1 MEDAVNRMGLLGQWM
16 VNFWEFSKKNIIP
29 DVFIKR
35 RFNFITI
42 HYLYMMGMALFGS
55 VVIYGIGGMPY
66 IDALFFASG
75 ACTQSGLNTIDINT
89 IRFGQQ
95 FMLFLLA
102 MLCNPIAINSF
113 VVFVRLYW
121 FEKRFE
127 DVVRNST
134 ALRRTRSRQR
144 TNTMTKDDPEQGF
157 QGVAGRA
164 IRILRNTGR
173 STGQPNGGDKQENGN
188 GKAVDSS
195 DTSGPDPEEPQ
206 NVVRPDRL
214 HLQTS
219 RSTDDVRVPSQ
230 LSPEQHIR
238 FLENQRN
245 PSDTTALRIP
255 SPREFESGSRP
266 QHIAD
271 DLDDTVLR
279 PITSEPDLP
288 GVKQR
293 RIDEVNVGEDTA
305 APTHIAFDEPHFL
318 KDRHDRTATFPR
330 LNTRQSTQAASTYD
344 VPEPGQLRRRGSNT
358 YNSLRRANTART
370 QDIPAP
376 YLSWQPTIGRN
387 SFFVGLTEEQRE
399 ELGGIEYRAL
409 KALAL
414 ILVLYFF
421 LFHLLGVICLV
432 PWIWLSGTYGPFVT
446 DQGQGRVW
454 WGIFTSASAFNDLGF
469 TLTNNSML
477 SFQRA
482 VFPLLLMTFLIIIG
496 NTGFPCMLRLTIWAT
511 SKFCTEGSPLWE
523 ELRFLLDHPR
533 RCFTLLFPG
542 NATWW
547 LFAILVI
554 LNGLDLIF
562 FIILDLND
570 PTVTTLPAGIRVL
583 DGLFQAAATRTAGFA
598 VVNLADLHPAIQV
611 SYLIMMYIS
620 VFPIAISM
628 RRTNVYEEKSLG
640 LYGTPSEEGEDEN
653 EPSYVG
659 AHLRRQLSFDLW
671 YIFLGMF
678 IIAIAEGGKLQNTN
692 QYAFTL
698 FSVLFEIVSAYG
710 TVGLSLGYPTINA
723 SFSAEFHVL
732 SKLVI
737 IAMQIRGRHRGLPYE
752 LDRAILLPSESLE
765 AKEAKE
771 AERVLSRVQ
780 RRRSSIGAHSTM
792 SAVDGVLEGRQFR
805 PETGLASG
813 WRDKEEDPDVQL
825 RPRANTNRSFQSH
838 HRAGS
843 SNETH
848 QLHSSR
854 HTEPHSARR
863 GLGVGMF
870 KLAEGVEAIKEEGS
884 RE

>member
-1 MEDAVNRMGLLGQWM
+1 MGILGEWT
-16 VNFWEFSKKNIIP
+16 VRFWEFSKKNVIP

-42 HYLYMMGMALFGS
+42 HYMYMIGMSLFGS

-89 IRFGQQ
+89 VRFGQQ
-95 FMLFLLA
+95 FMMFLLA
-102 MLCNPIAINSF
+102 MLCNPIIVNTV

-127 DVVRNST
+127 DVVRNSN
-134 ALRRTRSRQR
+134 ALRRTKSRQR
-144 TNTMTKDDPEQGF
+144 TATMPKDDPEQGI

-173 STGQPNGGDKQENGN
+173 STGPPDGGEKLEHGHGN
-188 GKAVDSS
+188 GKAVDPSDASS
-195 DTSGPDPEEPQ
+195 HEAEQPQ
-206 NVVRPDRL
+206 NNLPSDHLRL
-214 HLQTS
+214 KTS
-219 RSTDDVRVPSQ
+219 RSTDDVRLPSQ

-255 SPREFESGSRP
+255 SPREFERGSRP
-266 QHIAD
+266 QNIAD
-271 DLDDTVLR
+271 GLDDTVLR

-288 GVKQR
+288 SANQR
-293 RIDEVNVGEDTA
+293 RIDEVKVGDDSTG
-305 APTHIAFDEPHFL
+305 PTHIAFDEPQFL
-318 KDRHDRTATFPR
+318 RDRHDRTATFPR
-330 LNTRQSTQAASTYD
+330 LNTRQSTQPASSYD
-344 VPEPGQLRRRGSNT
+344 LPEPGQVRRRGST
-358 YNSLRRANTART
+358 TFNSLRRVNTPRT

-421 LFHLLGVICLV
+421 LFHLLGIICLI
-432 PWIWLSGTYGPFVT
+432 PWIWRSGTYGPVVT
-446 DQGQGRVW
+446 AQGQGRVW
-454 WGIFTSASAFNDLGF
+454 WGVFTSASAFNDLGF
-469 TLTNNSML
+469 TLTSNSML

-511 SKFCTEGSPLWE
+511 SKFCKKSSPLWE

-533 RCFTLLFPG
+533 RCFTLLFPRE
-542 NATWW
+542 ATWW

-570 PTVTTLPAGIRVL
+570 PAVTALPAGIRVL
-583 DGLFQAAATRTAGFA
+583 NGIFQAAATRTAGFS

-640 LYGTPSEEGEDEN
+640 LYGSPAEENEDEN

-678 IIAIAEGGKLQNTN
+678 IIAIVEGGRLQNTN

-752 LDRAILLPSESLE
+752 LDRAILLPSESLQ

-771 AERVLSRVQ
+771 AERVMSRVQ
-780 RRRSSIGAHSTM
+780 RRRSSIGAHSNM
-792 SAVDGVLEGRQFR
+792 SAVDGILEGRQFR

-813 WRDKEEDPDVQL
+813 YRDKEEDPDLHL
-825 RPRANTNRSFQSH
+825 RPRANTNRSIQSH
-838 HRAGS
+838 RTAGS
-843 SNETH
+843 NEAH
-848 QLHSSR
+848 QLHSNR

-870 KLAEGVEAIKEEGS
+870 KLAEGVESIKEERS
-884 RE
+884 HE

>member
-1 MEDAVNRMGLLGQWM
+1 MADVTTGTGTLGMFEHLAQG
-16 VNFWEFSKKNIIP
+16 FWEFSKKNIIP
-29 DVFIKR
+29 DLFIKR

-42 HYLYMMGMALFGS
+42 HYLYMIGMSILGS
-55 VVIYGIGGMPY
+55 VVIYGIGSIRY

-75 ACTQSGLNTIDINT
+75 SCTQSGLNTLDVNT
-89 IRFGQQ
+89 LKFGQQ
-95 FMLFLLA
+95 FMFYLLA
-102 MLCNPIAINSF
+102 MLCNPIIINST

-127 DVVRNST
+127 DVVKNSA
-134 ALRRTRSRQR
+134 ALRRTKSKHR
-144 TNTMTKDDPEQGF
+144 TNTMGREDVEQQGF
-157 QGVAGRA
+157 QGVAGKA

-173 STGQPNGGDKQENGN
+173 STGQPAGLEKLENGN

-195 DTSGPDPEEPQ
+195 DTSGHEPEEPHGILHTNNLQ
-206 NVVRPDRL
+206 LHTSPDDSRLPDR
-214 HLQTS
+214 
-219 RSTDDVRVPSQ
+219 

-245 PSDTTALRIP
+245 PSDETALRIP
-255 SPREFESGSRP
+255 SPREFERGSRP
-266 QHIAD
+266 QNIFREPD
-271 DLDDTVLR
+271 DIMLR
-279 PITSEPDLP
+279 QITSEPELPSSDERRRSESGAVDDL
-288 GVKQR
+288 
-293 RIDEVNVGEDTA
+293 
-305 APTHIAFDEPHFL
+305 APATHIAFDEPEPRFL
-318 KDRHDRTATFPR
+318 HRHDKTATFPR
-330 LNTRQSTQAASTYD
+330 FNTRQSTQPLSSYD
-344 VPEPGQLRRRGSNT
+344 PPEPGHLRRRGSGTFNT
-358 YNSLRRANTART
+358 LRRVNTPR
-370 QDIPAP
+370 DIPAP

-421 LFHLLGVICLV
+421 LFHLFGVICLL
-432 PWIWLSGTYGPFVT
+432 PWIYKSGTYGPVVT
-446 DQGQGRVW
+446 GNGQGRAW
-454 WGIFTSASAFNDLGF
+454 WSFFTSASAFNDLGY
-469 TLTNNSML
+469 TLTPDSML
-477 SFQRA
+477 SFQKA
-482 VFPLLLMTFLIIIG
+482 TWPLLLMTFLIIIG
-496 NTGFPCMLRLTIWAT
+496 NTGFPCMLRFTIWAASRFT
-511 SKFCTEGSPLWE
+511 TKGSPLWE
-523 ELRFLLDHPR
+523 ELNFLLDHPR
-533 RCFTLLFPG
+533 RCFTLLFPRE
-542 NATWW
+542 ATWW
-547 LFAILVI
+547 LFAILVM

-570 PTVTTLPAGIRVL
+570 PTVTTLPAGFRVL

-640 LYGTPSEEGEDEN
+640 IYGSGEDNEDDSN

-671 YIFLGMF
+671 YIFLGLF
-678 IIAIAEGGKLQNTN
+678 IIAIVEGGRLENTN

-723 SFSAEFHVL
+723 SFSAEFHTL
-732 SKLVI
+732 SKLII

-752 LDRAILLPSESLE
+752 LDRAILLPSESLQQ
-765 AKEAKE
+765 KEAKE

-780 RRRSSIGAHSTM
+780 RRRSSIGAMSTM
-792 SAVDGVLEGRQFR
+792 SAVDGNLEGRFR
-805 PETGLASG
+805 AETGLSSAFREKDES
-813 WRDKEEDPDVQL
+813 PDAHM
-825 RPRANTNRSFQSH
+825 RPRTNTNRSHQSH
-838 HRAGS
+838 HRSGS
-843 SNETH
+843 STEH
-848 QLHSSR
+848 QLHSNKHS
-854 HTEPHSARR
+854 EPHSARR
-863 GLGVGMF
+863 GIGVMMSR
-870 KLAEGVEAIKEEGS
+870 LTEGVESIKEEKS

>member
-1 MEDAVNRMGLLGQWM
+1 MGLAAEWAW
-16 VNFWEFSKKNIIP
+16 NFWEFCKRNIIP

-35 RFNFITI
+35 RLNFITI
-42 HYLYMMGMALFGS
+42 HYLYMMGMTILGS
-55 VVIYGIGGMPY
+55 VIIFGIGDIPY
-66 IDALFFASG
+66 IDSLFFASG
-75 ACTQSGLNTIDINT
+75 ACTQSGLNTIDVDNIKT
-89 IRFGQQ
+89 GQQ
-95 FMLFLLA
+95 FMLFFLA
-102 MLCNPIAINSF
+102 MLCNPIVVNSA

-127 DVVRNST
+127 AVVKTTN
-134 ALRRTRSRQR
+134 ALRRTKSRQR
-144 TNTMTKDDPEQGF
+144 TMTIGKDEPEPGLP
-157 QGVAGRA
+157 GVAGRA

-173 STGQPNGGDKQENGN
+173 SQGHADAEKLDNGN

-195 DTSGPDPEEPQ
+195 DTSQEDQQESKGHIPDH
-206 NVVRPDRL
+206 RPPI
-214 HLQTS
+214 QTS
-219 RSTDDVRVPSQ
+219 RSVDDVRVPPQ
-230 LSPEQHIR
+230 MDPEQHIR

-255 SPREFESGSRP
+255 SPREFELGGRP
-266 QHIAD
+266 QNVSASFD
-271 DLDDTVLR
+271 ENPLR
-279 PITSEPDLP
+279 PITSEPDLSN
-288 GVKQR
+288 
-293 RIDEVNVGEDTA
+293 VNEGRGDVAAADDTV
-305 APTHIAFDEPHFL
+305 APTHITIDEPQFL
-318 KDRHDRTATFPR
+318 RDRQDRTATFPR
-330 LNTRQSTQAASTYD
+330 LNTRQSTQPSHTYD
-344 VPEPGQLRRRGSNT
+344 APEPGSYLRRRGSNT
-358 YNSLRRANTART
+358 FRSLHRVNTPRT
-370 QDIPAP
+370 QELAP

-387 SFFVGLTEEQRE
+387 SFFLGLTEEQRE

-421 LFHLLGVICLV
+421 CFHILGIICLI
-432 PWIWLSGTYGPFVT
+432 PWILHTSYGKYVT
-446 DQGQGRVW
+446 DQSQGRVW
-454 WGIFTSASAFNDLGF
+454 WGLFTSASAFNDLGF

-496 NTGFPCMLRLTIWAT
+496 NTGFPCMLRLIIWAT
-511 SKFCTEGSPLWE
+511 SKCVREGSPLWE

-533 RCFTLLFPG
+533 RCFTLLFPRE
-542 NATWW
+542 ATWW

-570 PTVTTLPAGIRVL
+570 TTVTSLPGGIRFL
-583 DGLFQAAATRTAGFA
+583 DGLFQAASTRTAGFS
-598 VVNLADLHPAIQV
+598 VVNLAELHPAIQV

-640 LYGTPSEEGEDEN
+640 IYGTLAEEEEDEG

-678 IIAIAEGGKLQNTN
+678 IIAIVEGGRLQNIN
-692 QYAFTL
+692 ESAFTL

-752 LDRAILLPSESLE
+752 LDRAILLPSESLQE
-765 AKEAKE
+765 KEAKE
-771 AERVLSRVQ
+771 AERVMSRVQ
-780 RRRSSIGAHSTM
+780 RRRSSIGGHSIM
-792 SAVDGVLEGRQFR
+792 SAVDGNIEGRQFR
-805 PETGLASG
+805 PETGLSSG
-813 WRDKEEDPDVQL
+813 LRDIDENLEFP
-825 RPRANTNRSFQSH
+825 RPRANTNRSH
-838 HRAGS
+838 HRTS
-843 SNETH
+843 SSEH
-848 QLHSSR
+848 PLHSDR
-854 HTEPHSARR
+854 HSEPHSARR

-870 KLAEGVEAIKEEGS
+870 KLASGVEAIKEERF

>member
-1 MEDAVNRMGLLGQWM
+1 MEDTVDKMGTLRQWM
-16 VNFWEFSKKNIIP
+16 IRFWEFSKKNIIP

-42 HYLYMMGMALFGS
+42 HYIYMMGMALLGS
-55 VVIYGIGGMPY
+55 VIIYGIGGMPY

-75 ACTQSGLNTIDINT
+75 ACTQSGLNTIDVNT

-95 FMLFLLA
+95 FMLYFLA
-102 MLCNPIAINSF
+102 MLCNPIVINSF

-127 DVVRNST
+127 DIVKNSN
-134 ALRRTRSRQR
+134 ALRRTKSRQR
-144 TNTMTKDDPEQGF
+144 TNTIPKEDPEQGL

-164 IRILRNTGR
+164 ISILRNTGR
-173 STGQPNGGDKQENGN
+173 SAGPPNGGGKHENGN

-195 DTSGPDPEEPQ
+195 DTSGPEAEEPQ
-206 NVVRPDRL
+206 NNSHPERL
-214 HLQTS
+214 ALQSS
-219 RSTDDVRVPSQ
+219 RSMDDVRIPSQ

-255 SPREFESGSRP
+255 SPREFERGSRP
-266 QHIAD
+266 QNIAD

-288 GVKQR
+288 SGNQR
-293 RIDEVNVGEDTA
+293 RIGEVNAGDDSA
-305 APTHIAFDEPHFL
+305 APTHIAFEETPHFL
-318 KDRHDRTATFPR
+318 RDRHDRVATFPR

-344 VPEPGQLRRRGSNT
+344 VPEPGQVRRVGSNT
-358 YNSLRRANTART
+358 FNSLRRVNTSRT
-370 QDIPAP
+370 QDTPAP
-376 YLSWQPTIGRN
+376 YLSWQPTIARN

-421 LFHLLGVICLV
+421 LFHILGIICLI
-432 PWIWLSGTYGPFVT
+432 PWIWRSGTYGPVVT
-446 DQGQGRVW
+446 EQGQGRAW
-454 WGIFTSASAFNDLGF
+454 WGIFTSASAFNDVGF

-482 VFPLLLMTFLIIIG
+482 VFPLLLMTFLIVIG
-496 NTGFPCMLRLTIWAT
+496 NTGFPCMLRLVIWAT

-542 NATWW
+542 DATWW

-583 DGLFQAAATRTAGFA
+583 DGLFQAAATRTAGFS
-598 VVNLADLHPAIQV
+598 VVNLSDLHPAIQV

-640 LYGTPSEEGEDEN
+640 LYGTPAEESEDEN

-752 LDRAILLPSESLE
+752 LDRAILLPSESLQ

-771 AERVLSRVQ
+771 AERVMSRVQ
-780 RRRSSIGAHSTM
+780 RRRSSLGAHSMM
-792 SAVDGVLEGRQFR
+792 SAVDGVLEGRHFR
-805 PETGLASG
+805 PETGLTSG
-813 WRDKEEDPDVQL
+813 RDKEEDPDLHL

-848 QLHSSR
+848 PLHSNR

-870 KLAEGVEAIKEEGS
+870 KLAEGVESIKEERS

>member
-1 MEDAVNRMGLLGQWM
+1 MAILQEWSVK
-16 VNFWEFSKKNIIP
+16 FWEFSKRNIIP

-42 HYLYMMGMALFGS
+42 HYLYLIGMSLVGS
-55 VVIYGIGGMPY
+55 VIIYGIGDIAY

-75 ACTQSGLNTIDINT
+75 SCTQSGLNTVDINL
-89 IRFGQQ
+89 IKFGQQ
-95 FMLFLLA
+95 FVLFFLA
-102 MLCNPIAINSF
+102 MLCNPIIINSM

-127 DVVRNST
+127 AVVKATTS
-134 ALRRTRSRQR
+134 LRRTRSKQR
-144 TNTMTKDDPEQGF
+144 TNTMPKDDPEQGLS
-157 QGVAGRA
+157 GVAGKA

-173 STGQPNGGDKQENGN
+173 ITGPANGAKLENDN
-188 GKAVDSS
+188 GKAADSS
-195 DTSGPDPEEPQ
+195 DTSGPDVEESNNTVHPEILGPRISLP
-206 NVVRPDRL
+206 N
-214 HLQTS
+214 
-219 RSTDDVRVPSQ
+219 DDDPVPLAHQ

-245 PSDTTALRIP
+245 PSDNTALRIP
-255 SPREFESGSRP
+255 SPREFERGSRP
-266 QHIAD
+266 ENITRDHD
-271 DLDDTVLR
+271 DSLLR
-279 PITSEPDLP
+279 RITSAPDVT
-288 GVKQR
+288 GSEGKR
-293 RIDEVNVGEDTA
+293 RNDDAAPVTHITIDEPE
-305 APTHIAFDEPHFL
+305 FL
-318 KDRHDRTATFPR
+318 RDRHEKTPTFPR
-330 LNTRQSTQAASTYD
+330 LNTRQSTLPSHTYD
-344 VPEPGQLRRRGSNT
+344 PPEPGNLRRRGSGTFNSIRRVNT
-358 YNSLRRANTART
+358 PRT
-370 QDIPAP
+370 QELAP

-387 SFFVGLTEEQRE
+387 SFFIGLTEEQRE

-421 LFHLLGVICLV
+421 AFHLLGVICLV
-432 PWIWLSGTYGPFVT
+432 PWIWRSGTYGKFVT
-446 DQGQGRVW
+446 EQGQGRVW
-454 WGIFTSASAFNDLGF
+454 WGIFTSASSFNDLGF
-469 TLTNNSML
+469 TLTNNSMI

-496 NTGFPCMLRLTIWAT
+496 NTGFPCMLRFVIWAT
-511 SKFCTEGSPLWE
+511 SKFCHEGSPLWE
-523 ELRFLLDHPR
+523 ELQFLLDHPR
-533 RCFTLLFPG
+533 RCFTLLFPRE
-542 NATWW
+542 ATWW

-554 LNGLDLIF
+554 LNGVDLIF

-570 PTVTTLPAGIRVL
+570 STVTVLPPGLRFL
-583 DGLFQAAATRTAGFA
+583 DGLFQAASTRTAGFA

-640 LYGTPSEEGEDEN
+640 IYGSASEENEDEN

-678 IIAIAEGGKLQNTN
+678 IIAIVEGSKLQNTN

-723 SFSAEFHVL
+723 SFSAEFHIL

-752 LDRAILLPSESLE
+752 LDRAILLPSESLQ

-771 AERVLSRVQ
+771 AERVWSRVQ
-780 RRRSSIGAHSTM
+780 RRRSSLGAHSTM
-792 SAVDGVLEGRQFR
+792 SAVDGNIEGRHFR

-813 WRDKEEDPDVQL
+813 LQDKEDDNGTI
-825 RPRANTNRSFQSH
+825 RPRAVSNRSYNSH
-838 HRAGS
+838 HRTGS
-843 SNETH
+843 SQEHN
-848 QLHSSR
+848 LYSDRHS
-854 HTEPHSARR
+854 EPHSARR
-863 GLGVGMF
+863 ALGVGMHNVMH
-870 KLAEGVEAIKEEGS
+870 GVESIKEERS